1 MTSLEDRQWSMP
13 QAQAAMAAY
22 QRARGRQA
30 ELVRR
35 QSRLLPLR
43 RGRAAG
49 ADGAAPR
56 AERRERRPAP
66 AVERQHG
73 DTRLRSLT
81 QYFVLRP
88 EPDDAR
94 IARLEQAQRAIA
106 KPDARKRILFIKG
119 SPLPRDVPRPEAQRT
134 PLLFIIIVD
143 GDTTILRLKNLM
155 FEGDGSTGVLRNGTI
170 PTEYMRLIYA
180 GKELLNEKTV
190 SELPLSNESTIHFL
204 NIMPVRGTS
213 AAYWTAISQQHTAA
227 AGGAAHGGRRKR
239 TKRRRKQ
246 RKTRRKR
253 VHKRRRRKRR
263 TRRRT
268 RG

>member
-1 MTSLEDRQWSMP
+1 MTSLEDHQWSLP

-35 QSRLLPLR
+35 QSRLLPPR
-43 RGRAAG
+43 RGRTAG

-56 AERRERRPAP
+56 AERRGRRPAP

-143 GDTTILRLKNLM
+143 DDTTILRLKNLM

-213 AAYWTAISQQHTAA
+213 AAYWTQLTA

-253 VHKRRRRKRR
+253 VYKRRRRKRR